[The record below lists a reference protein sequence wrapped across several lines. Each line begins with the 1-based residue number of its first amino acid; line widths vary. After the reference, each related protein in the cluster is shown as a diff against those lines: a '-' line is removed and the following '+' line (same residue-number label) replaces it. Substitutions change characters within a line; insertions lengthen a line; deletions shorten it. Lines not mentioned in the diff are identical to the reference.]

1 MTTTIQFMLNDSPV
15 EVEVEPRTL
24 LVDVLRDGLGLTGT
38 HVGCAYGVC
47 GACTIIVDGLPARA
61 CLMLAA
67 QAEAK
72 TVVTVEGLA
81 PPGEMTALQTAFHE
95 EHGLQCG
102 FCTPGLLCSLA
113 ALQQGD
119 PAASREDV
127 DDAIS
132 GHLCRCTG
140 YVGIRRAAHRA
151 LGVGPGTG
159 DAS

>member
-119 PAASREDV
+119 PAVSREDV